1 MRNATRR
8 TLALIVVVVGTL
20 TMQGTAQA
28 AEPSQEKAMSTALA
42 RAQKFG
48 TVESVSVASMTAG
61 QAAAAGGAPSESEPI
76 TFLEPETP
84 VNNVTVEGRFSDYL
98 AHTPRNAPTPTGTEM
113 TFTINKATGFILMLG
128 LRGQRFTGA
137 TAARVRAKTASMAR
151 TRAHIASWGKSRTT
165 GDACSQGEN
174 HHCYAVAGW
183 YMPTTG
189 GGGEEVEGAID
200 DVLPTTMDV
209 PGWASGDF
217 VDQEGWTSFP
227 STGYWVESGAT
238 AGEYM
243 DCCSIHAFWAREN
256 GEGYL
261 QAVDEW
267 TWSGERSYREMATG
281 GGKWNVYWDGSLIQ
295 GNLGGFSTYSKFVQ
309 AGTEIA
315 ANTKPSAAAE
325 IDTAVWWTEGT
336 EHNWSYENEKYADE
350 GMCLGRD
357 GRHPALGNIT
367 TGTC

>member
-8 TLALIVVVVGTL
+8 TLALIVVAVGTL
-20 TMQGTAQA
+20 AMQGTAQA
-28 AEPSQEKAMSTALA
+28 AEPSQEEAVSTALA

-48 TVESVSVASMTAG
+48 TVEDVSVASMTAE
-61 QAAAAGGAPSESEPI
+61 QAAAAAGLAPGEPGSI
-76 TFLEPETP
+76 AIVEPGTP
-84 VNNVTVEGRFSDYL
+84 VNNVTVKGQFIDYL
-98 AHTPRNAPTPTGTEM
+98 AHTPRKSATPTGTEM
-113 TFTINKATGFILMLG
+113 TFTINKATGFVSMIHLD
-128 LRGQRFTGA
+128 GQMDGQNVTVA
-137 TAARVRAKTASMAR
+137 TAARVRAKIAR
-151 TRAHIASWGKSRTT
+151 TARPRAHIASWGKSKTT
-165 GDACSQGEN
+165 GKACSQGN
-174 HHCYAVAGW
+174 HCYAVAGW
-183 YMPTTG
+183 YMPATG
-189 GGGEEVEGAID
+189 GAVEGSID
-200 DVLPTTMDV
+200 EVNPTTMDV
-209 PGWASGDF
+209 PGWDSGDF

-243 DCCSIHAFWAREN
+243 SCCSIHPFWAREN
-256 GEGYL
+256 GAGYV
-261 QAVDEW
+261 QGVAEW
-267 TWSGERSYREMATG
+267 TLSGEHAYQEWAIGSGT
-281 GGKWNVYWDGSLIQ
+281 WNIYWDGKLIE
-295 GNLGGFSTYSKFVQ
+295 GNLGGFSTYSEDVE

-325 IDTAVWWTEGT
+325 IDTAVWWTEET